1 MLSYV
6 CPVAASEVG
15 FTGWNM
21 ESGGLA
27 KKIRDGG
34 LVGFGEEG
42 EKVVEVKRAR

>member
-6 CPVAASEVG
+6 CPVAASELG

-21 ESGGLA
+21 KSGSGQE
-27 KKIRDGG
+27 IQDGG
-34 LVGFGEEG
+34 LVGLGEEG